1 MTMTKSGAALASLMA
16 AALLIMPLR
25 QAAAADASSYVV
37 NPGDLLDISVWK
49 EEELQREVRV
59 LPDGTISF
67 PLAGQ
72 MDVRGHTV
80 GQVQETILNRIKAY
94 IPDAAVTVAV
104 REAAG
109 NKVFVLGQVQRPGE
123 YAMNQRVSI
132 MQALSMAGGLTAF
145 AGESKIRVLRKQ
157 DGKEIALP
165 FDYSDVKAGK
175 SLDMDVQLLPGD
187 VIVVPNDS
195 LF

>member
-1 MTMTKSGAALASLMA
+1 MTAKKSGAALASLFAAVLLIVPLQEA
-16 AALLIMPLR
+16 AA
-25 QAAAADASSYVV
+25 QGGAYVV
-37 NPGDLLDISVWK
+37 NPGDVLDISVWK

-72 MDVRGHTV
+72 LDVRGKTV
-80 GQVQETILNRIKAY
+80 GQVQDAILNRIKKY
-94 IPDAAVTVAV
+94 IPDAAVTVAI

-109 NKVFVLGQVQRPGE
+109 HKVFVLGQVQRPGE
-123 YAMNQRVSI
+123 YTMHQRVSI

-145 AGESKIRVLRKQ
+145 AGESRIRILRKH

-165 FDYSDVKAGK
+165 FNYSDVKAGK
-175 SLDMDVQLLPGD
+175 SLEMDVQLLPGD

>member
-1 MTMTKSGAALASLMA
+1 MTRSGAVLASLAA
-16 AALLIMPLR
+16 AALMMILPLQ
-25 QAAAADASSYVV
+25 QAAADDGAYIV

-67 PLAGQ
+67 PLAGHV
-72 MDVRGHTV
+72 DVRGKTV
-80 GQVQETILNRIKAY
+80 GEVQAIILRRIKPY

-123 YAMNQRVSI
+123 YMMNQRVSI
-132 MQALSMAGGLTAF
+132 MQALSMAGGLTPF
-145 AGESKIRVLRKQ
+145 AGESRIRVIRKLNGS
-157 DGKEIALP
+157 DVALP
-165 FDYSDVKAGK
+165 FDYSNVKAGK
-175 SLDMDVQLLPGD
+175 SLEMDVQLLPGD